1 MACRITIREG
11 KFHQIKRMFLAA
23 DNEVVFLKR
32 LSMGTLE
39 LDETLV
45 PGQYR
50 VLTEEEIERLKTNA
64 Q

>member
-1 MACRITIREG
+1 
-11 KFHQIKRMFLAA
+11 MFLAA